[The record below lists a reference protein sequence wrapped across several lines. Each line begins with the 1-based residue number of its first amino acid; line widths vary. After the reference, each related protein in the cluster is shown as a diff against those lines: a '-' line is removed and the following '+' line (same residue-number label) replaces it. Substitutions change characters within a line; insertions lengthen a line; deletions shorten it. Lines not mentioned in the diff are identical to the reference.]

1 MKALLFPGQGVQK
14 IGMLNSLFE
23 EFSDVKKTIDTVSK
37 SLDFDLEDLLRNGPE
52 EKINLTEYSQPTILV
67 TSVLLAKYSNKLST
81 IDITAGLSLGE
92 YSALVHSNCLEL
104 SDAVKL
110 VNYRGRL
117 MQEAVPEGTAGMLV
131 VLNMPIKDVYKM
143 IDDINK
149 SDETINFSTD
159 NADGVSVLAGK
170 NSAIETCKSYIANGE
185 FKRVKTQMVQ
195 MSVPSHCYLLDEA
208 QKELAKLLNEI
219 EFKTPSI
226 PVIPNVLA
234 EPTSDVGVIQ
244 DSLINQLTKTVRW
257 RETLDYLLK
266 NIALSKVGI
275 QMDNFKLCADILFS
289 QKNFSSFT
297 KYCRLLK

>member
-14 IGMLNSLFE
+14 VGMLNSLFE
-23 EFSDVKKTIDTVSK
+23 EVSEVKSIINDVSK

-52 EKINLTEYSQPTILV
+52 EKINLTEFSQPTILV
-67 TSVLLAKYSNKLST
+67 TSVLLAKYSNNLPN

-92 YSALVHSNCLEL
+92 YSACRNSNCLEL
-104 SDAVKL
+104 TDAVKL

-131 VLNMPIKDVYKM
+131 VLNMPINDVYKM
-143 IDDINK
+143 IDDINE

-170 NSAIETCKSYIANGE
+170 NSAIEACKNYIANGE
-185 FKRVKTQMVQ
+185 FRRVKTQMVQ

-208 QKELAKLLNEI
+208 QDELAKLLNEV
-219 EFKTPSI
+219 EFKVPSI

-257 RETLDYLLK
+257 RETLDYLLE
-266 NIALSKVGI
+266 NNLSSLIDSGPGKTI
-275 QMDNFKLCADILFS
+275 INMARKIKDIEKISLEAD
-289 QKNFSSFT
+289 
-297 KYCRLLK
+297 

>member
-14 IGMLNSLFE
+14 VGMLNSLFE
-23 EFSDVKKTIDTVSK
+23 EVSEVKSIIDGVSK

-52 EKINLTEYSQPTILV
+52 EKINLTEFSQPTILV
-67 TSVLLAKYSNKLST
+67 TSVLLAKYSNKFSN

-92 YSALVHSNCLEL
+92 YSALVYSNSLDL

-131 VLNMPIKDVYKM
+131 VLNMPINDVYKM
-143 IDDINK
+143 IDDINE

-170 NSAIETCKSYIANGE
+170 NSAIEACKNYIANGE
-185 FKRVKTQMVQ
+185 FRRVKTQMVQ

-208 QKELAKLLNEI
+208 QEELAKLLNEV
-219 EFKTPSI
+219 EFKAPSI

-234 EPTSDVGVIQ
+234 KPTSDVGVIQ

-266 NIALSKVGI
+266 NNLSSLIDSGPGKTI
-275 QMDNFKLCADILFS
+275 INMARKIKDIEKISLE
-289 QKNFSSFT
+289 NPT
-297 KYCRLLK
+297 E

>member
-14 IGMLNSLFE
+14 VGMLNSLFE
-23 EFSDVKKTIDTVSK
+23 EVSEVKSIIDGVSK

-52 EKINLTEYSQPTILV
+52 EKINLTEFSQPTILV
-67 TSVLLAKYSNKLST
+67 TSVLLAKYSNKLSN

-92 YSALVHSNCLEL
+92 YSALVYSNSLDL

-131 VLNMPIKDVYKM
+131 VLNMPINDVYKM
-143 IDDINK
+143 IDDINE

-159 NADGVSVLAGK
+159 NADGVSVLAVK
-170 NSAIETCKSYIANGE
+170 NSAIEACKNYIANGE
-185 FKRVKTQMVQ
+185 FRRVKTQMVQ

-208 QKELAKLLNEI
+208 QEELAKLLNEV
-219 EFKTPSI
+219 EFKAPSI

-234 EPTSDVGVIQ
+234 KPTSDVGVIQ

-266 NIALSKVGI
+266 NNLSSLIDSGPGKTI
-275 QMDNFKLCADILFS
+275 INMARKIKDIEKISLEAD
-289 QKNFSSFT
+289 
-297 KYCRLLK
+297 

>member
-14 IGMLNSLFE
+14 VGMLNSLFE
-23 EFSDVKKTIDTVSK
+23 EVSEVKSIIDGVSK

-52 EKINLTEYSQPTILV
+52 EKINLTEFSQPTILV
-67 TSVLLAKYSNKLST
+67 TSVLLAKYSNKLSN

-92 YSALVHSNCLEL
+92 YSALVYSNSLDL

-131 VLNMPIKDVYKM
+131 VLNMPINDVYKM
-143 IDDINK
+143 IDDINE

-170 NSAIETCKSYIANGE
+170 NSAIEACKNYITNGE
-185 FKRVKTQMVQ
+185 FRRVKTQMVQ

-208 QKELAKLLNEI
+208 QEELAKLLNEV
-219 EFKTPSI
+219 EFKAPSI

-234 EPTSDVGVIQ
+234 KPTSDVGVIQ

-266 NIALSKVGI
+266 NNLSSLIDSGPGKTI
-275 QMDNFKLCADILFS
+275 INMARKIKDIEKISLEAD
-289 QKNFSSFT
+289 
-297 KYCRLLK
+297 

>member
-14 IGMLNSLFE
+14 VGMLNSLFE
-23 EFSDVKKTIDTVSK
+23 EVSEVKSIIDGVSK

-52 EKINLTEYSQPTILV
+52 EKINLTEFSQPTILV
-67 TSVLLAKYSNKLST
+67 TSVLLAKYSNKLSN

-92 YSALVHSNCLEL
+92 YSALVYSNSLDL

-131 VLNMPIKDVYKM
+131 VLNMPINDVYKM
-143 IDDINK
+143 IDDINE

-170 NSAIETCKSYIANGE
+170 NSAIEACKNYIANGE
-185 FKRVKTQMVQ
+185 FRRVKTQMVQ

-208 QKELAKLLNEI
+208 QEELAKLLNEV
-219 EFKTPSI
+219 EFKSPSI

-234 EPTSDVGVIQ
+234 EPTSDVLVIQ

-266 NIALSKVGI
+266 NNLSSLIDSGPGKTI
-275 QMDNFKLCADILFS
+275 INMARKIKDIEKISLEVD
-289 QKNFSSFT
+289 
-297 KYCRLLK
+297 

>member
-14 IGMLNSLFE
+14 VGMLNSLFE
-23 EFSDVKKTIDTVSK
+23 EVSEVKSFIDGVSK

-52 EKINLTEYSQPTILV
+52 EKINLTEFSQPTILV
-67 TSVLLAKYSNKLST
+67 TSVLLAKYSNKLSN

-92 YSALVHSNCLEL
+92 YSALVYSNSLDL

-131 VLNMPIKDVYKM
+131 VLNMPINDVYKM
-143 IDDINK
+143 IDDINE

-170 NSAIETCKSYIANGE
+170 NSAIEACKNYITNGE
-185 FKRVKTQMVQ
+185 FRRVKTQMVQ

-208 QKELAKLLNEI
+208 QEELAKLLNEV
-219 EFKTPSI
+219 EFKAPSI

-234 EPTSDVGVIQ
+234 KPTSDVGVIQ

-266 NIALSKVGI
+266 NNLSSLIDSGPGKTI
-275 QMDNFKLCADILFS
+275 INMARKIKDIEKISLEAD
-289 QKNFSSFT
+289 
-297 KYCRLLK
+297 

>member
-14 IGMLNSLFE
+14 IG
-23 EFSDVKKTIDTVSK
+23 TVSK

-234 EPTSDVGVIQ
+234 EPTSDVDVIQ

-266 NIALSKVGI
+266 NDLSSLIDSGPGKTI
-275 QMDNFKLCADILFS
+275 INMARKIKDIEKISLES
-289 QKNFSSFT
+289 D
-297 KYCRLLK
+297 

>member
-14 IGMLNSLFE
+14 VGMLNTLFE
-23 EFSDVKKTIDTVSK
+23 EVSEVKSMIDEVSK

-52 EKINLTEYSQPTILV
+52 EKINLTEFSQPTILV
-67 TSVLLAKYSNKLST
+67 TSVLLAKYSNKLSN

-92 YSALVHSNCLEL
+92 YSALVYSNSLDL

-131 VLNMPIKDVYKM
+131 VLNMPINDVYKL
-143 IDDINK
+143 IDDINE

-170 NSAIETCKSYIANGE
+170 NSAIEACKNYIANGE
-185 FKRVKTQMVQ
+185 FRRVKTQMVQ

-208 QKELAKLLNEI
+208 QEELAKLLNEV
-219 EFKTPSI
+219 EFKAPSI
-226 PVIPNVLA
+226 PIIPNVLA
-234 EPTSDVGVIQ
+234 KPTSDVGVIQ

-266 NIALSKVGI
+266 NNLSSLIDSGPGKTI
-275 QMDNFKLCADILFS
+275 INMARKIKDIEKISLEAD
-289 QKNFSSFT
+289 
-297 KYCRLLK
+297 

>member
-14 IGMLNSLFE
+14 VGMLNSLFE
-23 EFSDVKKTIDTVSK
+23 EVSEVKSIIDGVSK
-37 SLDFDLEDLLRNGPE
+37 SLDFDLEDLLRKGPE
-52 EKINLTEYSQPTILV
+52 EKINLTEFSQPSILV
-67 TSVLLAKYSNKLST
+67 TSVLLAKYSNKLSN

-92 YSALVHSNCLEL
+92 YSALVYSNSLDL

-131 VLNMPIKDVYKM
+131 VLNMPINDVYKM
-143 IDDINK
+143 IDDINE

-170 NSAIETCKSYIANGE
+170 NSAIEACKNYIANGE
-185 FKRVKTQMVQ
+185 FRRVKTQMVQ

-208 QKELAKLLNEI
+208 QEELAKLLNEV
-219 EFKTPSI
+219 EFKAPSI

-234 EPTSDVGVIQ
+234 KPTSDVGLIQ

-266 NIALSKVGI
+266 NNLSSLIDSGPGKTI
-275 QMDNFKLCADILFS
+275 INMARKIKDIEKISLEAD
-289 QKNFSSFT
+289 
-297 KYCRLLK
+297 

>member
-14 IGMLNSLFE
+14 VGMLNSLFE
-23 EFSDVKKTIDTVSK
+23 EVSEVKSIIDDVSK

-52 EKINLTEYSQPTILV
+52 EKINLTEFSQPTILI
-67 TSVLLAKYSNKLST
+67 TSVLLAKYSNKLSNV
-81 IDITAGLSLGE
+81 DITAGLSLGE
-92 YSALVHSNCLEL
+92 YSALVYSNCLEL
-104 SDAVKL
+104 SDATKL

-131 VLNMPIKDVYKM
+131 VLNMPIKEVYKM
-143 IDDINK
+143 IDDINE

-170 NSAIETCKSYIANGE
+170 NSAIDACKNYIANGE
-185 FKRVKTQMVQ
+185 FRRVKTQMVQ

-208 QKELAKLLNEI
+208 QEKLAKLLNEI
-219 EFKTPSI
+219 DFKSPTI

-234 EPTSDVGVIQ
+234 KPTSDVEAIK
-244 DSLINQLTKTVRW
+244 DSLINQLTRTVRW

-266 NIALSKVGI
+266 NNLSSLIDSGPGKTI
-275 QMDNFKLCADILFS
+275 INMARKIKDIEKISLEED
-289 QKNFSSFT
+289 
-297 KYCRLLK
+297 

>member
-14 IGMLNSLFE
+14 VGMLNSLFKE
-23 EFSDVKKTIDTVSK
+23 VSEVKSIIDGVSK

-52 EKINLTEYSQPTILV
+52 EKINLTEFSQPTILV
-67 TSVLLAKYSNKLST
+67 TSVLLAKYSNKLSN

-92 YSALVHSNCLEL
+92 YSALVYSNSLDL

-131 VLNMPIKDVYKM
+131 VLNMPINDVYKM
-143 IDDINK
+143 IDDINE

-170 NSAIETCKSYIANGE
+170 NSAIEACKNYIANGE
-185 FKRVKTQMVQ
+185 FRRVKTQMVQ

-208 QKELAKLLNEI
+208 QEELAKLLNEV
-219 EFKTPSI
+219 EFKAPSI

-234 EPTSDVGVIQ
+234 KPTSDVGVIQ

-266 NIALSKVGI
+266 NNLSSLIDSGPGKTI
-275 QMDNFKLCADILFS
+275 INMARKIKDIEKISLEAD
-289 QKNFSSFT
+289 
-297 KYCRLLK
+297 

>member
-23 EFSDVKKTIDTVSK
+23 EVSEVKSIIDDVSK
-37 SLDFDLEDLLRNGPE
+37 SLDFDLEDLLRNGPK
-52 EKINLTEYSQPTILV
+52 EKINLTEFSQPTILV
-67 TSVLLAKYSNKLST
+67 TSVLLAKYSNKLSN

-92 YSALVHSNCLEL
+92 YSALVYSNCLEL
-104 SDAVKL
+104 SDATKL

-143 IDDINK
+143 IDDINE

-170 NSAIETCKSYIANGE
+170 NSAIDACKNYIANGE
-185 FKRVKTQMVQ
+185 LRRVKTQMVQ

-208 QKELAKLLNEI
+208 QEKLAKLLNEV
-219 EFKTPSI
+219 EFKSPSI

-234 EPTSDVGVIQ
+234 KPTSDVEAIK
-244 DSLINQLTKTVRW
+244 DSLINQLTRTVRW

-266 NIALSKVGI
+266 NNLSSLIDSGPGKTI
-275 QMDNFKLCADILFS
+275 INMARKIKDIEKISLEKDN
-289 QKNFSSFT
+289 
-297 KYCRLLK
+297 LKFL

>member
-14 IGMLNSLFE
+14 VGMLNSLFE
-23 EFSDVKKTIDTVSK
+23 EVSEVKSIIDGVSK

-52 EKINLTEYSQPTILV
+52 EKINLTEFSQPTILV
-67 TSVLLAKYSNKLST
+67 TSVLLAKYSNKLSN

-92 YSALVHSNCLEL
+92 YSALVYSNSLDL

-131 VLNMPIKDVYKM
+131 VLNMPINDVYKM
-143 IDDINK
+143 IDDINE

-170 NSAIETCKSYIANGE
+170 NSAIEACKNYIANGE
-185 FKRVKTQMVQ
+185 FRRVKTQMVQ

-208 QKELAKLLNEI
+208 QEELAKLLKEV
-219 EFKTPSI
+219 EFKAPSI

-234 EPTSDVGVIQ
+234 KPTSDVGVIQ

-266 NIALSKVGI
+266 NNLSSLIDSGPGKTIINMARKI
-275 QMDNFKLCADILFS
+275 QDIEKISLEVD
-289 QKNFSSFT
+289 
-297 KYCRLLK
+297 

>member
-14 IGMLNSLFE
+14 VGMLNSLFE
-23 EFSDVKKTIDTVSK
+23 EVSEVKSIIADVSK

-52 EKINLTEYSQPTILV
+52 EKINLTEFSQPTILV
-67 TSVLLAKYSNKLST
+67 TSVLLAKYSNKLSN

-92 YSALVHSNCLEL
+92 YSALVYSNCLEL

-110 VNYRGRL
+110 VNCRGRL

-131 VLNMPIKDVYKM
+131 VLNMPINDVYKM
-143 IDDINK
+143 IDDINE

-170 NSAIETCKSYIANGE
+170 NSAIESCKNYIVNGE
-185 FKRVKTQMVQ
+185 FRRVKTQMVQ

-208 QKELAKLLNEI
+208 QEELAKLLNEV

-234 EPTSDVGVIQ
+234 KPSSDVGVIQ

-266 NIALSKVGI
+266 NNLSSLIDSGPGQTIINMARKI
-275 QMDNFKLCADILFS
+275 KDIEKISLEVD
-289 QKNFSSFT
+289 
-297 KYCRLLK
+297 